1 MIENKINKENNYEKL
16 KNVWDIWFPLGKVYE
31 KYFVKF
37 LRTISTFTDQSGLSL
52 STVSQELFI
61 WES

>member
-1 MIENKINKENNYEKL
+1 MIENKMNKENNYEKL
-16 KNVWDIWFPLGKVYE
+16 KNVWDIWFPFGKVYE